1 MDRADKKKI
10 VATSCHPGGTNAV
23 SPVIKALIQE
33 GKTEV
38 VVIGHRFSEKIFRS
52 NGIAYKT
59 IGFYGLEDVSVSS
72 MTELLD
78 IESPDLILTGT
89 AAQDEN
95 NRDVIEQTLTLA
107 ARRKKIRSLAVLDF
121 WAEYS
126 SRFSDV
132 STEEKFKFLPDKIAI
147 MDRFA
152 ERAMKKEGFQGD
164 RLVITGSPDFDKLK
178 NMAESFTESEKCEI
192 RRKIGLDIDIL
203 IFYVAGVW
211 EKENFGF
218 WDIDNLKLINEA
230 LSKLPPSFKN
240 KVGVVTKLHTR
251 TPKEDFE
258 KINQYISQVPGRKI
272 KLVSDINPEKLI
284 LSSDLVL
291 TAFSTLG
298 VKAVYMKKPCI
309 SIQPGLKR
317 EDLLKILTEN
327 EIIPVGRTEED
338 CRSLIS
344 NAITDRDYRERELIE
359 RASDFKTDG
368 KATERVVELLY
379 QMLEA

>member
-10 VATSCHPGGTNAV
+10 VATSWHPGGANAV

-38 VVIGHRFSEKIFRS
+38 VVIGHQFSEKIFRK

-59 IGFYGLEDVSVSS
+59 IGFYGLEDVSVGS

-95 NRDVIEQTLTLA
+95 NRDIIEQTLTLA

-126 SRFSDV
+126 SRFSDIF
-132 STEEKFKFLPDKIAI
+132 TGEKFKFLPDKIAI

-152 ERAMKKEGFQGD
+152 ERAMKEEGFQGD
-164 RLVITGSPDFDKLK
+164 RLVITGSPDFDKLGI
-178 NMAESFTESEKCEI
+178 MAKSFTESEKQKI
-192 RRKIGLDIDIL
+192 RSIIGLNVDIL

-218 WDIDNLKLINEA
+218 WDLDNLKLINDV
-230 LSKLPPSFKN
+230 LSKLPAGFKN
-240 KVGVVTKLHTR
+240 RVGVVTKLHTR
-251 TPKEDFE
+251 TPEGDSE

-272 KLVSDINPEKLI
+272 KLVDMDPEELI

-317 EDLLKILTEN
+317 EDLLEVLTKN
-327 EIIPVGRTEED
+327 EIIPVGRTEKD
-338 CRSLIS
+338 CISLIS
-344 NAITDRDYRERELIE
+344 KAITDRNYRKRELI
-359 RASDFKTDG
+359 RKAFDFKTDG
-368 KATERVVELLY
+368 KATGRVVELVH